1 MDNIVKIAVEEK
13 ITELTAHLKIIEK
26 ASAELEKKMAT
37 QKAEYEKRM
46 DEIAQLKKFLDT
58 NSETDAEKGWGLTAE
73 GKPRKKP
80 GRKKKEETEEMMIP
94 LEARS
99 QKSVNDHNR
108 YLRRKAEMKEAN
120 APRAEVPESVEE
132 INAKARAA
140 GLSYGKYLAREM
152 IERQSSEMEARRRE
166 RHLREAENERERVL
180 EQDQSDGL
188 SDPSEEKA
196 N

>member
-26 ASAELEKKMAT
+26 ANAELEKKMAT
-37 QKAEYEKRM
+37 QKAEYEKRL

-58 NSETDAEKGWGLTAE
+58 NSETDAEKGWGLTAD

-80 GRKKKEETEEMMIP
+80 GRKKKEESEEMKIP

-99 QKSVNDHNR
+99 QESVNAHNR
-108 YLRRKAEMKEAN
+108 YLRRKAEEKEAN
-120 APRAEVPESVEE
+120 APKTEPAETTAE

-140 GLSYGKYLAREM
+140 GLTYGKYVSQELIQRQHEQM
-152 IERQSSEMEARRRE
+152 ERSRAL
-166 RHLREAENERERVL
+166 RHAKEREALNDSKGIL
-180 EQDQSDGL
+180 EQDQN
-188 SDPSEEKA
+188 A
-196 N
+196 

>member
-37 QKAEYEKRM
+37 QKAEYEKRL
-46 DEIAQLKKFLDT
+46 DEINKLKKFLDT
-58 NSETDAEKGWGLTAE
+58 NSETDAEKGGGLTAE
-73 GKPRKKP
+73 EKPRKKP

-108 YLRRKAEMKEAN
+108 YLRRKAEIKEAN
-120 APRAEVPESVEE
+120 APRAEVPESIEE

-140 GLSYGKYLAREM
+140 GMTYGKYTSQELIRKQHE
-152 IERQSSEMEARRRE
+152 EMERSRAIRHAKEEE
-166 RHLREAENERERVL
+166 RAENV
-180 EQDQSDGL
+180 
-188 SDPSEEKA
+188 
-196 N
+196 